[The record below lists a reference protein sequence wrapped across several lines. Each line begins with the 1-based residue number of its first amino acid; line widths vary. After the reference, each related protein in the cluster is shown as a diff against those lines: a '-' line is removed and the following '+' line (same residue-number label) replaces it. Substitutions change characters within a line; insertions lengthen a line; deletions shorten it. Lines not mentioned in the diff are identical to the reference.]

1 MRITPLNEL
10 TSRCAKLQQ
19 LLQQN
24 NIDGALLVQN
34 SDLFY
39 FTGSIQK
46 GLFYLPAEGEPL
58 YLVTR
63 DFGRAR
69 MESALEHVVGI
80 RSTRTFLDHLDK
92 YGYPR
97 PLKIGMEL
105 DILPVLQ
112 FQRYQKMIPQAEII
126 DVSSFIRQVR
136 AIKSDYEIAIMQDSA
151 VIADKTYEYAKSI
164 IEVGKTDLEIAAEL
178 ECFARKEGHQGVVRF
193 RGFNSEYYFGHVFS
207 GADGAVP
214 AFLDAPLGGLGTTPA
229 VGQGASFKSIAEGEP
244 VILDYIIA
252 FDGYLVDQ
260 TRTLSIGAIDD
271 RLKSAYSDMVKIQ
284 DKLYEIAAP
293 GIAWGDIYQQCTELA
308 FELGYEDSFMGAAGA
323 QVSFIGH
330 GVGVEVDEY
339 PFIARGFDTQFLEEN
354 MTFAFE
360 PKAVFPGAGAVG
372 IENTWCVT
380 ADGIK
385 RLTFAN
391 ENLLELTP

>member
-10 TSRCAKLQQ
+10 TTRCAKLQV

-24 NIDGALLVQN
+24 SIDGALLVQN

-46 GLFYLPAEGEPL
+46 GIFYLPAEGDPL
-58 YLVTR
+58 YLVIK

-80 RSTRTFLDHLDK
+80 SGTRTFPEQLDR
-92 YGYPR
+92 YGFPR
-97 PLKIGMEL
+97 PLRVGMEL
-105 DILPVLQ
+105 DILPVMQ
-112 FQRYQKMIPQAEII
+112 YQRYQKILPEAEIV
-126 DVSSFIRQVR
+126 DVSTLVRQVR
-136 AIKSDYEIAIMQDSA
+136 AIKSDYEISIMQDSA
-151 VIADKTYEYAKSI
+151 VIADKTYEYAKTI

-178 ECFARKEGHQGVVRF
+178 ECFARKEGHQGIVRF

-214 AFLDAPLGGLGTTPA
+214 TFLDAPLGGLGVTPA
-229 VGQGASFKSIAEGEP
+229 VGQGASYKSIAAGEP
-244 VILDYIIA
+244 IIIDYIIA

-260 TRTLSIGAIDD
+260 TRTLSIGSIDD
-271 RLKSAYSDMVKIQ
+271 RLKQAYADMVKIQ

-293 GIAWGDIYQQCTELA
+293 GITWGDIYRQCTELA
-308 FELGYEDSFMGAAGA
+308 FDLGYKDSFMGSVGA

-330 GVGVEVDEY
+330 GIGVEVDEY
-339 PFIARGFDTQFLEEN
+339 PFIARGFDNQLLKEN

-380 ADGIK
+380 ANGIK

-391 ENLLELTP
+391 ENLIELAP